1 MNDLGSC
8 GFFKP
13 GGLKPWRLSS
23 ECSRRRPSKSP
34 STSGEDPCRF
44 RNLSVCERAYGKR
57 TLDTKS
63 MGVVVPSISKRIA
76 RSLWSSEVTTESHAV
91 PEDKKAPDTPA
102 GSCDQA
108 RCPCSEVS
116 SLTGLETNESRGLFG
131 LRKDQTNARSLGV
144 HESNLPPL
152 PRLRS
157 ARHVEGEC
165 ETIRGHG

>member
-1 MNDLGSC
+1 MNDPGSC
-8 GFFKP
+8 GFFKA
-13 GGLKPWRLSS
+13 GGLKPRLLSS
-23 ECSRRRPSKSP
+23 ECSRLRPSKSS

-57 TLDTKS
+57 TSDTKP

-76 RSLWSSEVTTESHAV
+76 RTLWSIDEVTTESHAV
-91 PEDKKAPDTPA
+91 PEHKKAPDTPA

-131 LRKDQTNARSLGV
+131 LRKDQT
-144 HESNLPPL
+144 
-152 PRLRS
+152 
-157 ARHVEGEC
+157 
-165 ETIRGHG
+165 